1 MFNGDGFHTVG
12 FQFCEQFGY
21 ARLDVVGNLGTLF
34 LLAEV
39 LAQGL
44 FIVVQQFV
52 GILVDVVELA
62 EQIDGD
68 ILFHYFSF
76 FLV

>member
-12 FQFCEQFGY
+12 FQFGKEFGY

-34 LLAEV
+34 LLTEV

-44 FIVVQQFV
+44 FVVVQQFIGV
-52 GILVDVVELA
+52 LVDVVELS
-62 EQIDGD
+62 EQIDGN
-68 ILFHYFSF
+68 ILFH
-76 FLV
+76 